1 MGEWLF
7 VLFLLM
13 MVIILAAW
21 AVTIEK
27 QYRRKMAARQKKQR
41 AVTEENAKR
50 WSEKYVEPMDGWEFP
65 ENDGWEYPV
74 PSGEFIRSWY
84 LNMDV
89 MEEGVSE
96 LGTRYRIL
104 KDNDTGVIYYSD
116 RGGMTPLVKDYRRAR
131 YV

>member
-7 VLFLLM
+7 VLFLLV

-41 AVTEENAKR
+41 AAAEEKR
-50 WSEKYVEPMDGWEFP
+50 WREKYIEPMNGWEFP
-65 ENDGWEYPV
+65 ENDGWEYPF

-131 YV
+131 YA